1 MNDDEHDDENEDACD
16 PRDDEDEARLNAEGK
31 WLPMTTLSIF
41 HMGGGGDNVLG
52 IVQKYTS
59 HWIIT
64 WCHNVLSTLGIITM

>member
-41 HMGGGGDNVLG
+41 HMGGGGV
-52 IVQKYTS
+52 
-59 HWIIT
+59 
-64 WCHNVLSTLGIITM
+64 